1 MPDWLP
7 EQAAG
12 IGALVDPGRRALYQ
26 YVVAQPDP
34 VSREQAAGAL
44 GMPVHSAKFHLDKLA
59 EQGLLDVEFRRL
71 TGRTG
76 PGAGRPS
83 KLYRRSAR
91 QFSISLPE
99 RRYDLAGDVLAE
111 AIDVSLRE
119 GVPLGEAVSGA
130 AARRGRRIAGSP
142 DKDETSS
149 LLTRAVDVLALY
161 GYEPRDEDQEIRL
174 TNCPFHRLAQ
184 EHTTLVCGMNLAL
197 IGGVLDELGVQGATP
212 ELSPQAGYC
221 CVRIRTPHPTILQD
235 SDAP

>member
-130 AARRGRRIAGSP
+130 AARRGRRIAGSR
-142 DKDETSS
+142 DKDDTSS
-149 LLTRAVDVLALY
+149 RLTRAVDVLALY

-174 TNCPFHRLAQ
+174 ANCPFHRLAE

>member
-12 IGALVDPGRRALYQ
+12 ISALVDPGRRALYQ

-221 CVRIRTPHPTILQD
+221 CVRIRTPHPAILQD